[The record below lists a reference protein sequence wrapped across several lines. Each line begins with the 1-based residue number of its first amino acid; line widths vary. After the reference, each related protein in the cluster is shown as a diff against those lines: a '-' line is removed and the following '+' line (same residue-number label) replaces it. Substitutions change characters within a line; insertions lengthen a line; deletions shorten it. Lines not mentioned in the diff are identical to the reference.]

1 MFTHNPWTR
10 RTRWSPLATLPG
22 ETRARTS
29 WRAGKDP
36 SPVGKAAAGR
46 GRAQDTHSRSS
57 SRGFTSARRHCENA
71 RLMSRTGLPRRWNSP
86 SRGGK
91 TASMFSIPQHDT
103 QDQAVLPGFKPPRTP
118 FALPGKRHRGE
129 RRRPCRNVAFDLE
142 NHPAPERKLPR
153 KTPSSSSARIQ
164 SRTTPRNLG
173 RRRNPH
179 RQGRG
184 DIPRGNR
191 AHRLAMFAW
200 SASAA

>member
-1 MFTHNPWTR
+1 
-10 RTRWSPLATLPG
+10 LATLPG

-57 SRGFTSARRHCENA
+57 SRGFTSGSATLRKRSS
-71 RLMSRTGLPRRWNSP
+71 MSRTGRPRRLNSP

-91 TASMFSIPQHDT
+91 TASIFSIPQHDT

-129 RRRPCRNVAFDLE
+129 RRRPCRNGLSIWKTIQRLKE
-142 NHPAPERKLPR
+142 NYPGKPNHPHPLGYSPGRHPR
-153 KTPSSSSARIQ
+153 K
-164 SRTTPRNLG
+164 LG

-184 DIPRGNR
+184 DIPRGKR
-191 AHRLAMFAW
+191 AHRLARFAW